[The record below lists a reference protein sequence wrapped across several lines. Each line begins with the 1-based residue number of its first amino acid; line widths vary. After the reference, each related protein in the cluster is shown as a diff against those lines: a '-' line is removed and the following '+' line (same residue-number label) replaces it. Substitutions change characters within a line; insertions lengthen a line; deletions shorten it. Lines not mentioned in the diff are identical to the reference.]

1 VNSYP
6 SSPVLRSVI
15 RHPWSSAQDI
25 LLLAG
30 AMLGA
35 AILTLEY
42 ELFAFSAQ
50 MSESERR
57 IDMLELL
64 FLTALLV
71 AGIVA
76 FIARR
81 LHEERRDVAHRIM
94 TDLEMNQLRHQATRD
109 PLTGLPNR
117 RAMLEALAQATCG
130 PQADGHQ
137 HVFFLLD
144 LNDFKRVN
152 DLHGHAVGDRV
163 LQVIVER
170 FRSATR
176 ANDVLA
182 RLGGDEFAVLSHDV
196 DRAGATAIGHRFI
209 ACVHSK
215 IWVEGHPHDVGV
227 SIGATIIPDDGVTA
241 QEILRNADLAMYRA
255 KNADRSALIFY
266 EAGAGQPQPSRI
278 TGT

>member
-1 VNSYP
+1 VNLA
-6 SSPVLRSVI
+6 SSPLLRSVV
-15 RHPWSSAQDI
+15 RHPWSSVQDA
-25 LLLAG
+25 LLLTG
-30 AMLGA
+30 VMLGA
-35 AILTLEY
+35 AILALEY
-42 ELFAFSAQ
+42 ELFSFSGE
-50 MSESERR
+50 MSASERR
-57 IDMLELL
+57 IDILELM
-64 FLTALLV
+64 FLTGLLV

-76 FIARR
+76 FVVRR
-81 LHEERRDVAHRIM
+81 LHEERRDVARRIM

-117 RAMLEALAQATCG
+117 RAMLDALAQATCG

-144 LNDFKRVN
+144 LNDFKHIN
-152 DLHGHAVGDRV
+152 DLHGHAVGDHV

-170 FRSATR
+170 FRSAMRT
-176 ANDVLA
+176 NDILA

-196 DRAGATAIGHRFI
+196 DRTGGIAIGHRFI
-209 ACVHSK
+209 ACCHSR
-215 IWVEGHPHDVGV
+215 IWVEGHAHDVGV

-255 KNADRSALIFY
+255 KATDRSALVFY
-266 EAGAGQPQPSRI
+266 SELPDEQSRI